1 MPIDLNARL
10 LVTAAFVITGLSS
23 ANSQGAAQTEITVW
37 QNDKSAA
44 ISLTFDDG
52 SPNQF
57 SQALPILNKLN
68 IPATFFIITGDVAG
82 SEYHGK
88 FIGRAVDDII
98 KGTEDTLTN
107 KDNFFER
114 ASAIPFLG
122 YKGTLAYHSD
132 AGSLYEEGKFDE
144 AYHLIDSGYKK
155 ARNHEFKVGSSDNE
169 MKHLT
174 WEAVK
179 KYAAQGHEFASHT
192 VTHPRLAV
200 LTEPNLLY
208 ELEKSKEEIL
218 KQLGEKYIFS
228 AECPYGTEDE
238 RVMSYAYKIY
248 PALRNRMPEEF
259 LAELNRSS
267 RIQPGTVEKEYVQ
280 WQRGATTKTPL
291 PLMKS
296 WVDTV
301 IAHNNNWLVLVFHGV
316 DGVGWEALPHELL
329 REYFEYIKR
338 HEDKLW
344 IATFADATKY
354 MRERMHAT
362 IKAKEASD
370 KITIDLTHSL
380 DKSMYDIALTLRT
393 YVPSNWKQV
402 QVKQEERIQT
412 VSTGIND
419 RGTFVLYQL
428 QPNKGIAELSAKS
441 K

>member
-1 MPIDLNARL
+1 MQ
-10 LVTAAFVITGLSS
+10 TKHFLSS
-23 ANSQGAAQTEITVW
+23 ASIILACSCTNNQKAGETEITTW

-68 IPATFFIITGDVAG
+68 IPATFYIITGDVAG

-88 FIGRAVDDII
+88 FIGRPVANII
-98 KGTEDTLTN
+98 KGTADTLTN

-132 AGSLYEEGKFDE
+132 AGGLYEQEKLEE

-155 ARNHEFKVGSSDNE
+155 VRNGEFEPADSPDEGK
-169 MKHLT
+169 KHLT
-174 WEAVK
+174 WQAVK
-179 KYAAQGHEFASHT
+179 NYVAQGHEFASHT
-192 VTHPRLAV
+192 ITHPRLAV

-218 KQLGEKYIFS
+218 KQLGERYTFS
-228 AECPYGTEDE
+228 AEGPYGTEDE

-248 PALRNRMPEEF
+248 PALRNRMPEDY
-259 LAELNRSS
+259 LGELNRSS
-267 RIQPGTVEKEYVQ
+267 KTQPGSLNKEYVQ

-301 IAHNNNWLVLVFHGV
+301 AANNNNWLVLVFHGV
-316 DGVGWEALPHELL
+316 DGVGWEALPHEMLQ
-329 REYFEYIKR
+329 EYFEYIKQ
-338 HEDKLW
+338 HEDKAW
-344 IATFADATKY
+344 IATFADVTKY

-362 IKAKEASD
+362 VKAKEEGD
-370 KITIDLTHSL
+370 KILVDITHSL
-380 DKSMYDIALTLRT
+380 DKSMYDIPLTVRT
-393 YVPSNWKQV
+393 YVPADWKQV
-402 QVKQEERIQT
+402 QVKQGNKTQT
-412 VSTGIND
+412 ISTATND
-419 RGTFVLYQL
+419 KGTFVLYQL
-428 QPNKGIAELSAKS
+428 QPNKGTAELFGGKL
-441 K
+441 